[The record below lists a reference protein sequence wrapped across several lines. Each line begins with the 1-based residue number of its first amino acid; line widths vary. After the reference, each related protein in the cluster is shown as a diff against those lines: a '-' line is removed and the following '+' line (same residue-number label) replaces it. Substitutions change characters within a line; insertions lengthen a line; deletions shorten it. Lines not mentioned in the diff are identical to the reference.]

1 MGRHSPLSRTFP
13 DTAGAARRTWPTAG
27 PLPEDAAAKGTS
39 PAGLRA
45 VREQPEGLASVWPDQ
60 GLRWGRSGGAM
71 GDGGGHGCPYKLH
84 RHRSHAGGLGARN
97 RRRPNATKHLRP

>member
-1 MGRHSPLSRTFP
+1 MGRHSSLSRTFP

-71 GDGGGHGCPYKLH
+71 GDGGGTAALTSCTGTAAM
-84 RHRSHAGGLGARN
+84 RGAWGREIAGSRM
-97 RRRPNATKHLRP
+97 RQST